1 MIQKRTTEPSK
12 NSVHAPWIH
21 AAGILTALWLMIV
34 FLITAVEAVAYWTP
48 GYYKMEYEKY
58 QVLDDLPE
66 MTMDDLLSVTDEMMA
81 YLRGNREDLH
91 VFTTM
96 GGEYREFFNAREI
109 AHMEDV
115 RGLFLGGLWLRRIGL
130 MFTLAFAA
138 LLYFWKRGRKDRSAY
153 LARAV
158 PGSLCAGTGVFFA
171 ACLALAAVIST
182 DFSRYFVVF
191 HHIFFDNDLWILDPD
206 TDMLINIV
214 PEAFFMDTAL
224 RIAIVFA
231 TFVTNFLRSLP
242 VPLAQGAES
251 RGKRGKLILYLCFD
265 FLYNDPKATK
275 WGLFIYEI

>member
-81 YLRGNREDLH
+81 YLRGNRE
-91 VFTTM
+91 
-96 GGEYREFFNAREI
+96 FFNARET

-115 RGLFLGGLWLRRIGL
+115 RGLFLGGLWLGL

-231 TFVTNFLRSLP
+231 IFVTIFFGACLFLWLKGRK
-242 VPLAQGAES
+242 AAEK
-251 RGKRGKLILYLCFD
+251 GG
-265 FLYNDPKATK
+265 N
-275 WGLFIYEI
+275 

>member
-1 MIQKRTTEPSK
+1 MKEAKRLWSWLAIPCIALAVLTGSILPVLLVRGFYTVQIGPLGICEASGLTRQQAAEAYGDVMDYCMGRRPDF
-12 NSVHAPWIH
+12 
-21 AAGILTALWLMIV
+21 AAG
-34 FLITAVEAVAYWTP
+34 
-48 GYYKMEYEKY
+48 
-58 QVLDDLPE
+58 VLPFSAE
-66 MTMDDLLSVTDEMMA
+66 GA
-81 YLRGNREDLH
+81 GH
-91 VFTTM
+91 F
-96 GGEYREFFNAREI
+96 A
-109 AHMEDV
+109 DV

-231 TFVTNFLRSLP
+231 IFVTIFFGACLFLWLKGRK
-242 VPLAQGAES
+242 AAEK
-251 RGKRGKLILYLCFD
+251 GG
-265 FLYNDPKATK
+265 N
-275 WGLFIYEI
+275 

>member
-1 MIQKRTTEPSK
+1 MK
-12 NSVHAPWIH
+12 
-21 AAGILTALWLMIV
+21 
-34 FLITAVEAVAYWTP
+34 
-48 GYYKMEYEKY
+48 
-58 QVLDDLPE
+58 
-66 MTMDDLLSVTDEMMA
+66 MMA

-231 TFVTNFLRSLP
+231 TFVTIFFGACLFLWLKGRK
-242 VPLAQGAES
+242 AAEK
-251 RGKRGKLILYLCFD
+251 GG
-265 FLYNDPKATK
+265 N
-275 WGLFIYEI
+275 

>member
-158 PGSLCAGTGVFFA
+158 PGPAPSAQGPAFFSPPAWHWPPSYPQTFPGISLFST
-171 ACLALAAVIST
+171 ISFLT
-182 DFSRYFVVF
+182 TTFGSWILTQICSSTSCPRRS
-191 HHIFFDNDLWILDPD
+191 LWIRLCGSP
-206 TDMLINIV
+206 L
-214 PEAFFMDTAL
+214 
-224 RIAIVFA
+224 
-231 TFVTNFLRSLP
+231 FLPHS
-242 VPLAQGAES
+242 
-251 RGKRGKLILYLCFD
+251 
-265 FLYNDPKATK
+265 
-275 WGLFIYEI
+275 

>member
-1 MIQKRTTEPSK
+1 MCSP
-12 NSVHAPWIH
+12 PW
-21 AAGILTALWLMIV
+21 
-34 FLITAVEAVAYWTP
+34 
-48 GYYKMEYEKY
+48 
-58 QVLDDLPE
+58 
-66 MTMDDLLSVTDEMMA
+66 
-81 YLRGNREDLH
+81 
-91 VFTTM
+91 

-231 TFVTNFLRSLP
+231 TFVTIFFGACLFLWLKGRK
-242 VPLAQGAES
+242 AAEK
-251 RGKRGKLILYLCFD
+251 GG
-265 FLYNDPKATK
+265 N
-275 WGLFIYEI
+275 

>member
-1 MIQKRTTEPSK
+1 MKKIWSYLSIPAAAVLTGSIAWVLLLRPFYYVQIGPLGVCQASGLTAAQARAAYSDVMDYCLGLRPDF
-12 NSVHAPWIH
+12 
-21 AAGILTALWLMIV
+21 AAG
-34 FLITAVEAVAYWTP
+34 
-48 GYYKMEYEKY
+48 
-58 QVLDDLPE
+58 VLPFSAE
-66 MTMDDLLSVTDEMMA
+66 GASHFA
-81 YLRGNREDLH
+81 
-91 VFTTM
+91 
-96 GGEYREFFNAREI
+96 
-109 AHMEDV
+109 DV

-231 TFVTNFLRSLP
+231 TFVTIFFGACLFLWLKGRK
-242 VPLAQGAES
+242 AAEK
-251 RGKRGKLILYLCFD
+251 GG
-265 FLYNDPKATK
+265 N
-275 WGLFIYEI
+275 

>member
-1 MIQKRTTEPSK
+1 MNPNTFPTKGNLILAK
-12 NSVHAPWIH
+12 NSLALAVQ
-21 AAGILTALWLMIV
+21 GYGLMDKKRNILLKELTGLIGQARSIQSEIDSTFTSAYRALQKANIELGV
-34 FLITAVEAVAYWTP
+34 RFVE
-48 GYYKMEYEKY
+48 
-58 QVLDDLPE
+58 
-66 MTMDDLLSVTDEMMA
+66 
-81 YLRGNREDLH
+81 
-91 VFTTM
+91 
-96 GGEYREFFNAREI
+96 EI

-130 MFTLAFAA
+130 KFTLAFAA

-231 TFVTNFLRSLP
+231 IFVTIFFGACLFLWLKGRK
-242 VPLAQGAES
+242 AAEK
-251 RGKRGKLILYLCFD
+251 GG
-265 FLYNDPKATK
+265 N
-275 WGLFIYEI
+275 

>member
-1 MIQKRTTEPSK
+1 MKEAKKLWSWLAIPCIALAVLTGSILPVLLVREFYTVQIGPLGICEASGLTGQQAAEAYGDVMDYCMGRRTDF
-12 NSVHAPWIH
+12 
-21 AAGILTALWLMIV
+21 AAG
-34 FLITAVEAVAYWTP
+34 
-48 GYYKMEYEKY
+48 
-58 QVLDDLPE
+58 VLPFSAE
-66 MTMDDLLSVTDEMMA
+66 GASHFA
-81 YLRGNREDLH
+81 
-91 VFTTM
+91 
-96 GGEYREFFNAREI
+96 
-109 AHMEDV
+109 DV

-231 TFVTNFLRSLP
+231 TFVTIFFGACLFLWLKGRK
-242 VPLAQGAES
+242 AAEK
-251 RGKRGKLILYLCFD
+251 GG
-265 FLYNDPKATK
+265 N
-275 WGLFIYEI
+275 

>member
-1 MIQKRTTEPSK
+1 MKLLEHFLG
-12 NSVHAPWIH
+12 VLCAFC
-21 AAGILTALWLMIV
+21 LMII
-34 FLITAVEAVAYWTP
+34 FLITSVEAVAYWTP
-48 GYYKMEYEKY
+48 GYYEHEYSKYNVTEAVRME
-58 QVLDDLPE
+58 
-66 MTMDDLLSVTDEMMA
+66 MDDLLEVTDEMMA

-91 VFTTM
+91 VDTIVN
-96 GGEYREFFNAREI
+96 GEPREFFNAREI

-115 RGLFLGGLWLRRIGL
+115 QGLFLGGLWLRRIGL

-191 HHIFFDNDLWILDPD
+191 HHIFFDNGLWILDPD

-231 TFVTNFLRSLP
+231 IFVTIFFGACLFLWLKGRK
-242 VPLAQGAES
+242 AAEK
-251 RGKRGKLILYLCFD
+251 GG
-265 FLYNDPKATK
+265 N
-275 WGLFIYEI
+275 

>member
-1 MIQKRTTEPSK
+1 
-12 NSVHAPWIH
+12 
-21 AAGILTALWLMIV
+21 
-34 FLITAVEAVAYWTP
+34 
-48 GYYKMEYEKY
+48 MEYEKY

-115 RGLFLGGLWLRRIGL
+115 RGLFLGGLGLRRLGL

-231 TFVTNFLRSLP
+231 IFVTIFFGACLFLWLKGRKT
-242 VPLAQGAES
+242 AEK
-251 RGKRGKLILYLCFD
+251 GG
-265 FLYNDPKATK
+265 N
-275 WGLFIYEI
+275 

>member
-1 MIQKRTTEPSK
+1 
-12 NSVHAPWIH
+12 
-21 AAGILTALWLMIV
+21 
-34 FLITAVEAVAYWTP
+34 
-48 GYYKMEYEKY
+48 
-58 QVLDDLPE
+58 

-231 TFVTNFLRSLP
+231 IFVTIFFGACLFLWLKGRK
-242 VPLAQGAES
+242 AAEK
-251 RGKRGKLILYLCFD
+251 GG
-265 FLYNDPKATK
+265 N
-275 WGLFIYEI
+275 

>member
-138 LLYFWKRGRKDRSAY
+138 LLYFWKRGRKDRSA
-153 LARAV
+153 LPG
-158 PGSLCAGTGVFFA
+158 PGSPRLPSAQGPAFFFA

-182 DFSRYFVVF
+182 DFSRYFVCF
-191 HHIFFDNDLWILDPD
+191 PPYLFLTTTFGSWILTQICSSTSCPRRSLWIRLCGSP
-206 TDMLINIV
+206 L
-214 PEAFFMDTAL
+214 
-224 RIAIVFA
+224 
-231 TFVTNFLRSLP
+231 FLPHS
-242 VPLAQGAES
+242 
-251 RGKRGKLILYLCFD
+251 
-265 FLYNDPKATK
+265 
-275 WGLFIYEI
+275 